1 MALGDIAQ
9 CHRLRAGA
17 SAAPS
22 VRGPANAGGFH
33 RLAMIATAPAPRTTN
48 ILGRRLLATFVTV
61 LLLTL
66 AGSAIG
72 VWSLRSVDA
81 ATRQAIEN
89 NVATE
94 RLVADA
100 YRLQA
105 INTERYKAMALS
117 SEPEVGEILSA
128 DIERTQ
134 TQYSGLMDQ
143 LATRLQT
150 PAEQA
155 LLTGTHD
162 KAQDFQAAVKE
173 LVAARDFGLTE
184 RIRKVFTERF
194 EPSAA
199 ALLGSLQQL
208 AQSQRDA
215 IDAAGAQIAQSS
227 QRAQVALTLFCAT
240 ALLLGS
246 VLTWWLVRSISRPI
260 GTANA
265 TAQRVSSLDLRENIE
280 GHNRDEAGQLLLS
293 LNTMQEALRTLVM
306 QVRQS
311 AQSVRLAAHEIAQG
325 NADLSERTEGTA
337 SSLQQTAAALE
348 QVTQRLHQSTE
359 TAARAEH
366 MASQASAVATEGGNA
381 MAQVVRTMQNIQQSS
396 RKVEE
401 VTGVI
406 DSIAFQTNILA
417 LNAAVEAA
425 RAGEQGRG
433 FAVVAGEVRALAQR
447 SADAAKEIKGLI
459 DGSVAKV
466 EQGARLVGDA
476 GATMTDIVEQAQRVA
491 GLIAEISTATAEQT
505 DGIAQVGEAVAH
517 LDRSTQQN
525 AALVEQSAAA
535 AQALK
540 QQAAQL
546 AQAVSVFRL
555 GFDAAAS
562 SSAHSSPRRS
572 HALPDRAASAAPRL
586 PGV

>member
-1 MALGDIAQ
+1 
-9 CHRLRAGA
+9 
-17 SAAPS
+17 
-22 VRGPANAGGFH
+22 
-33 RLAMIATAPAPRTTN
+33 MIATAPAPRTTN

-134 TQYSGLMDQ
+134 THYRELMDQ

-173 LVAARDFGLTE
+173 LVTARDFGLTE

-194 EPSAA
+194 EPGAA

-293 LNTMQEALRTLVM
+293 LNTMQQALRTLVM

-381 MAQVVRTMQNIQQSS
+381 MAQVVHTMQNIQQSS

-433 FAVVAGEVRALAQR
+433 FAVVAAEVRQLAMR
-447 SADAAKEIKGLI
+447 AGEAAREIKGLI
-459 DGSVAKV
+459 ATSAQNVETGTALVNGAGHTMDLIVESIRNVASMISDISTTTLSQTRDINDINTAV
-466 EQGARLVGDA
+466 ARLDQ
-476 GATMTDIVEQAQRVA
+476 M
-491 GLIAEISTATAEQT
+491 
-505 DGIAQVGEAVAH
+505 
-517 LDRSTQQN
+517 TQQN
-525 AALVEQSAAA
+525 SALVEESAAA
-535 AQALK
+535 SEGLRHQANELTHLIS
-540 QQAAQL
+540 QFVLPPQ
-546 AQAVSVFRL
+546 
-555 GFDAAAS
+555 
-562 SSAHSSPRRS
+562 HE
-572 HALPDRAASAAPRL
+572 ALPVPGPVRMPALPSA
-586 PGV
+586 

>member
-1 MALGDIAQ
+1 
-9 CHRLRAGA
+9 
-17 SAAPS
+17 
-22 VRGPANAGGFH
+22 
-33 RLAMIATAPAPRTTN
+33 MIATAPAPRTTN

-105 INTERYKAMALS
+105 INAERYKAMALS

-134 TQYSGLMDQ
+134 THYRELMDQ

-173 LVAARDFGLTE
+173 LVTARDFGLTE

-260 GTANA
+260 GAANA

-366 MASQASAVATEGGNA
+366 MANHASAVATEGGNA
-381 MAQVVRTMQNIQQSS
+381 MAQVVHTMQNIQQSS

-433 FAVVAGEVRALAQR
+433 FAVVAAEVRQLAMR
-447 SADAAKEIKGLI
+447 AGEAAREIKGLI
-459 DGSVAKV
+459 ATSAQNVETGTALVNGAGHTMGQIVESIRNVASMISDISTTTLSQTRDINDINTAV
-466 EQGARLVGDA
+466 ARLDQ
-476 GATMTDIVEQAQRVA
+476 M
-491 GLIAEISTATAEQT
+491 
-505 DGIAQVGEAVAH
+505 
-517 LDRSTQQN
+517 TQQN
-525 AALVEQSAAA
+525 SALVEESAAA
-535 AQALK
+535 SEGLRHQANELTHLIS
-540 QQAAQL
+540 QFVLPPQ
-546 AQAVSVFRL
+546 
-555 GFDAAAS
+555 
-562 SSAHSSPRRS
+562 HE
-572 HALPDRAASAAPRL
+572 ALPVPGPVRMPALPSA
-586 PGV
+586 

>member
-1 MALGDIAQ
+1 
-9 CHRLRAGA
+9 
-17 SAAPS
+17 
-22 VRGPANAGGFH
+22 
-33 RLAMIATAPAPRTTN
+33 MIATAPAPRATN

-134 TQYSGLMDQ
+134 TQYRELMDQ

-260 GTANA
+260 GAANA
-265 TAQRVSSLDLRENIE
+265 TAQRVSSLDLRESIE

-381 MAQVVRTMQNIQQSS
+381 MAQVVHTMQNIQQSS

-433 FAVVAGEVRALAQR
+433 FAVVAAEVRQLAMR
-447 SADAAKEIKGLI
+447 AGEAAREIKGLI
-459 DGSVAKV
+459 ATSAQNVETGTALVNGAGHTMGQIVESIRNVASMISDISTTTLSQTRDINDINTAV
-466 EQGARLVGDA
+466 ARLDQ
-476 GATMTDIVEQAQRVA
+476 M
-491 GLIAEISTATAEQT
+491 
-505 DGIAQVGEAVAH
+505 
-517 LDRSTQQN
+517 TQQN
-525 AALVEQSAAA
+525 SALVEESAAA
-535 AQALK
+535 SEGLRHQANELTHLIS
-540 QQAAQL
+540 QFVLPPQ
-546 AQAVSVFRL
+546 
-555 GFDAAAS
+555 
-562 SSAHSSPRRS
+562 HE
-572 HALPDRAASAAPRL
+572 ALPVPGPVRMPAL
-586 PGV
+586 PSS

>member
-1 MALGDIAQ
+1 
-9 CHRLRAGA
+9 
-17 SAAPS
+17 
-22 VRGPANAGGFH
+22 
-33 RLAMIATAPAPRTTN
+33 MIATAPAPRATN

-105 INTERYKAMALS
+105 INAERYKAMALS

-134 TQYSGLMDQ
+134 THYRELMDQ

-173 LVAARDFGLTE
+173 LVTARDFGLTE

-260 GTANA
+260 GAANA

-293 LNTMQEALRTLVM
+293 LNTMQQALRTLVM

-433 FAVVAGEVRALAQR
+433 FAVVAAEVRQLAMR
-447 SADAAKEIKGLI
+447 AGEAAREIKGLI
-459 DGSVAKV
+459 ATSAQNVETGTALVNGAGHTMGQIVESIRNVASMISDISTTTLSQTRDINDINTAV
-466 EQGARLVGDA
+466 ARLDQ
-476 GATMTDIVEQAQRVA
+476 M
-491 GLIAEISTATAEQT
+491 
-505 DGIAQVGEAVAH
+505 
-517 LDRSTQQN
+517 TQQN
-525 AALVEQSAAA
+525 SALVEESAAA
-535 AQALK
+535 SEGLRHQANDLTHLIS
-540 QQAAQL
+540 QFVLPPQ
-546 AQAVSVFRL
+546 
-555 GFDAAAS
+555 
-562 SSAHSSPRRS
+562 HE
-572 HALPDRAASAAPRL
+572 ALPVPGPVRMPALPSA
-586 PGV
+586 

>member
-1 MALGDIAQ
+1 
-9 CHRLRAGA
+9 
-17 SAAPS
+17 
-22 VRGPANAGGFH
+22 
-33 RLAMIATAPAPRTTN
+33 MIATAPAPRTTN

-105 INTERYKAMALS
+105 INAERYKAMALS

-134 TQYSGLMDQ
+134 THYRELMDQ

-173 LVAARDFGLTE
+173 LVTARDFGLTE

-260 GTANA
+260 GAANA

-433 FAVVAGEVRALAQR
+433 FAVVAAEVRQLAMR
-447 SADAAKEIKGLI
+447 AGEAAREIKGLI
-459 DGSVAKV
+459 ATSAQNVETGTALVNGAGHTMGQIVDSIRNVAGMISDISTTTLSQTRDINDINTAV
-466 EQGARLVGDA
+466 ARLDQ
-476 GATMTDIVEQAQRVA
+476 M
-491 GLIAEISTATAEQT
+491 
-505 DGIAQVGEAVAH
+505 
-517 LDRSTQQN
+517 TQQN
-525 AALVEQSAAA
+525 SALVEESAAA
-535 AQALK
+535 SEGLRHQANELTHLIS
-540 QQAAQL
+540 QFVLPPQ
-546 AQAVSVFRL
+546 
-555 GFDAAAS
+555 
-562 SSAHSSPRRS
+562 HE
-572 HALPDRAASAAPRL
+572 ALPVPGPVRMPALPSA
-586 PGV
+586 

>member
-1 MALGDIAQ
+1 
-9 CHRLRAGA
+9 
-17 SAAPS
+17 
-22 VRGPANAGGFH
+22 
-33 RLAMIATAPAPRTTN
+33 MIATAPAPRATN

-105 INTERYKAMALS
+105 INAERYKAMALS

-134 TQYSGLMDQ
+134 THYRELMDQ

-184 RIRKVFTERF
+184 RIRKVFAERF

-433 FAVVAGEVRALAQR
+433 FAVVAAEVRQLAMR
-447 SADAAKEIKGLI
+447 AGEAAREIKGLI
-459 DGSVAKV
+459 ATSAQNVETGTALVNGAGHTMDQIVESIRNVASMISDISTTTLSQTRDINDINTAV
-466 EQGARLVGDA
+466 ARLDQ
-476 GATMTDIVEQAQRVA
+476 M
-491 GLIAEISTATAEQT
+491 
-505 DGIAQVGEAVAH
+505 
-517 LDRSTQQN
+517 TQQN
-525 AALVEQSAAA
+525 SALVEESAAA
-535 AQALK
+535 SEGLRHQANELTHLIS
-540 QQAAQL
+540 QFVLPPQ
-546 AQAVSVFRL
+546 
-555 GFDAAAS
+555 
-562 SSAHSSPRRS
+562 HE
-572 HALPDRAASAAPRL
+572 ALPVPGPVRMPALPSA
-586 PGV
+586 

>member
-1 MALGDIAQ
+1 
-9 CHRLRAGA
+9 
-17 SAAPS
+17 
-22 VRGPANAGGFH
+22 
-33 RLAMIATAPAPRTTN
+33 MIATAPAPRATN

-105 INTERYKAMALS
+105 INAERYKAMALS

-134 TQYSGLMDQ
+134 THYRELMDQ

-184 RIRKVFTERF
+184 RIRKVFAERF

-433 FAVVAGEVRALAQR
+433 FAVVAAEVRQLAMR
-447 SADAAKEIKGLI
+447 AGEAAREIKGLI
-459 DGSVAKV
+459 ATSTQNVETGTALVNGAGHTMGQIVESIRNVASMISDISTTTLSQTRDINDINTAV
-466 EQGARLVGDA
+466 ARLDQ
-476 GATMTDIVEQAQRVA
+476 M
-491 GLIAEISTATAEQT
+491 
-505 DGIAQVGEAVAH
+505 
-517 LDRSTQQN
+517 TQQN
-525 AALVEQSAAA
+525 SALVEESAAA
-535 AQALK
+535 SEGLRHQANELTHLIS
-540 QQAAQL
+540 QFVLPPQ
-546 AQAVSVFRL
+546 
-555 GFDAAAS
+555 
-562 SSAHSSPRRS
+562 HE
-572 HALPDRAASAAPRL
+572 ALPVPGPVRMPALPSA
-586 PGV
+586 

>member
-1 MALGDIAQ
+1 
-9 CHRLRAGA
+9 
-17 SAAPS
+17 
-22 VRGPANAGGFH
+22 
-33 RLAMIATAPAPRTTN
+33 MIATAPAPRTTN

-105 INTERYKAMALS
+105 INAERYKAMALS

-134 TQYSGLMDQ
+134 THYRELMEQ

-173 LVAARDFGLTE
+173 LVTARDFGLTE

-260 GTANA
+260 GAANA

-433 FAVVAGEVRALAQR
+433 FAVVAAEVRQLAMR
-447 SADAAKEIKGLI
+447 AGEAAREIKGLI
-459 DGSVAKV
+459 ATSAQNVETGTALVNGAGHTMGQIVDSIRNVASMISDISTTTLSQTRDINDINTAV
-466 EQGARLVGDA
+466 ARLDQ
-476 GATMTDIVEQAQRVA
+476 M
-491 GLIAEISTATAEQT
+491 
-505 DGIAQVGEAVAH
+505 
-517 LDRSTQQN
+517 TQQN
-525 AALVEQSAAA
+525 SALVEESAAA
-535 AQALK
+535 SEGLRHQANELTHLIS
-540 QQAAQL
+540 QFVLPPQ
-546 AQAVSVFRL
+546 
-555 GFDAAAS
+555 
-562 SSAHSSPRRS
+562 HE
-572 HALPDRAASAAPRL
+572 ALPVPGPVRMPALPSA
-586 PGV
+586 

>member
-1 MALGDIAQ
+1 
-9 CHRLRAGA
+9 
-17 SAAPS
+17 
-22 VRGPANAGGFH
+22 
-33 RLAMIATAPAPRTTN
+33 MIATAPAPRTTN

-105 INTERYKAMALS
+105 INAERYKAMALS

-134 TQYSGLMDQ
+134 THYRELMDQ

-280 GHNRDEAGQLLLS
+280 GHNRDEADQLLLS
-293 LNTMQEALRTLVM
+293 LNTMQQALRTLVM

-311 AQSVRLAAHEIAQG
+311 AQRARLAAHEIAQG

-433 FAVVAGEVRALAQR
+433 FAVVASEVRGLAGR
-447 SADAAKEIKGLI
+447 AANAAREIKALI
-459 DGSVAKV
+459 NDSTQQV
-466 EQGARLVGDA
+466 QA
-476 GATMTDIVEQAQRVA
+476 GATLVNHAGDCIAQLVQSVRQVSS
-491 GLIAEISTATAEQT
+491 IMAEITAATQEQSQRIT
-505 DGIAQVGEAVAH
+505 EVSHSVGSLEEM
-517 LDRSTQQN
+517 TQQN
-525 AALVEQSAAA
+525 AALVEEGAAA
-535 AQALK
+535 AESLKDQAGRLT
-540 QQAAQL
+540 QMVHTFRL
-546 AQAVSVFRL
+546 TREHAQARAWEAPTP
-555 GFDAAAS
+555 AALAGQTP
-562 SSAHSSPRRS
+562 ANQRIALHRS
-572 HALPDRAASAAPRL
+572 
-586 PGV
+586 

>member
-1 MALGDIAQ
+1 
-9 CHRLRAGA
+9 
-17 SAAPS
+17 
-22 VRGPANAGGFH
+22 
-33 RLAMIATAPAPRTTN
+33 MIATAPAPRTTN

-105 INTERYKAMALS
+105 INAERYKAMALS

-134 TQYSGLMDQ
+134 THYRELMDQ

-173 LVAARDFGLTE
+173 LVTARDFGLTE

-260 GTANA
+260 GAANA

-433 FAVVAGEVRALAQR
+433 FAVVAAEVRQLAMR
-447 SADAAKEIKGLI
+447 AGEAAREIKGLI
-459 DGSVAKV
+459 ATSAQNVETGTALVNGAGHTMGQIVDSIRNVASMISDISTTTLSQTRDINDINTAV
-466 EQGARLVGDA
+466 ARLDQ
-476 GATMTDIVEQAQRVA
+476 M
-491 GLIAEISTATAEQT
+491 
-505 DGIAQVGEAVAH
+505 
-517 LDRSTQQN
+517 TQQN
-525 AALVEQSAAA
+525 SALVEESAAA
-535 AQALK
+535 SEGLRHQANELTHLIS
-540 QQAAQL
+540 QFVLPPQ
-546 AQAVSVFRL
+546 
-555 GFDAAAS
+555 
-562 SSAHSSPRRS
+562 HE
-572 HALPDRAASAAPRL
+572 ALPVPGPVRMPALPSA
-586 PGV
+586 

>member
-1 MALGDIAQ
+1 
-9 CHRLRAGA
+9 
-17 SAAPS
+17 
-22 VRGPANAGGFH
+22 
-33 RLAMIATAPAPRTTN
+33 MIATAPAPRTTN

-105 INTERYKAMALS
+105 INAERYKAMALS

-134 TQYSGLMDQ
+134 THYRELMDQ

-173 LVAARDFGLTE
+173 LVTARDFGLTE

-260 GTANA
+260 GAANA

-293 LNTMQEALRTLVM
+293 LNTMQEALRTLVR

-381 MAQVVRTMQNIQQSS
+381 MAQVVHTMQNIQQSS

-433 FAVVAGEVRALAQR
+433 FAVVAAEVRQLAMR
-447 SADAAKEIKGLI
+447 AGEAAREIKGLI
-459 DGSVAKV
+459 ATSAQNVETGTALVNGAGHTMGQIVESIRNVASMISDISTTTLSQTRDINDINTAV
-466 EQGARLVGDA
+466 ARLDQ
-476 GATMTDIVEQAQRVA
+476 M
-491 GLIAEISTATAEQT
+491 
-505 DGIAQVGEAVAH
+505 
-517 LDRSTQQN
+517 TQQN
-525 AALVEQSAAA
+525 SALVEESAAA
-535 AQALK
+535 SEGLRHQANELTHLIS
-540 QQAAQL
+540 QFVLPPQ
-546 AQAVSVFRL
+546 
-555 GFDAAAS
+555 
-562 SSAHSSPRRS
+562 HE
-572 HALPDRAASAAPRL
+572 ALPVPGPVRMPALPSA
-586 PGV
+586 

>member
-1 MALGDIAQ
+1 
-9 CHRLRAGA
+9 
-17 SAAPS
+17 
-22 VRGPANAGGFH
+22 
-33 RLAMIATAPAPRTTN
+33 MIATAPAPRATN

-105 INTERYKAMALS
+105 INAERYKAMALS

-134 TQYSGLMDQ
+134 THYRELMDQ

-173 LVAARDFGLTE
+173 LVTARDFGLTE
-184 RIRKVFTERF
+184 RIRKVFAERF

-293 LNTMQEALRTLVM
+293 LNTMQQALRTLVM

-433 FAVVAGEVRALAQR
+433 FAVVAAEVRQLAMR
-447 SADAAKEIKGLI
+447 AGEAAREIKGLI
-459 DGSVAKV
+459 ATSAQNVETGTALVNGAGHTMGQIVDSIRNVASMISDISTTTLSQTRDINDINTAV
-466 EQGARLVGDA
+466 ARLDQ
-476 GATMTDIVEQAQRVA
+476 M
-491 GLIAEISTATAEQT
+491 
-505 DGIAQVGEAVAH
+505 
-517 LDRSTQQN
+517 TQQN
-525 AALVEQSAAA
+525 SALVEESAAA
-535 AQALK
+535 SEGLRHQANELTHLIS
-540 QQAAQL
+540 QFVLPPQ
-546 AQAVSVFRL
+546 
-555 GFDAAAS
+555 
-562 SSAHSSPRRS
+562 HE
-572 HALPDRAASAAPRL
+572 ALPVPGPVRMPALPSA
-586 PGV
+586 

>member
-1 MALGDIAQ
+1 
-9 CHRLRAGA
+9 
-17 SAAPS
+17 
-22 VRGPANAGGFH
+22 
-33 RLAMIATAPAPRTTN
+33 MIATAPAPRTTN

-105 INTERYKAMALS
+105 INAERYKAMALS

-128 DIERTQ
+128 DMERTQ
-134 TQYSGLMDQ
+134 THYRELMDQ

-173 LVAARDFGLTE
+173 LVTARDFGLTE

-260 GTANA
+260 GAANA

-381 MAQVVRTMQNIQQSS
+381 MAQVVHTMQNIQQSS

-433 FAVVAGEVRALAQR
+433 FAVVAAEVRQLAMR
-447 SADAAKEIKGLI
+447 AGEAAREIKGLI
-459 DGSVAKV
+459 ATSAQNVETGTALVNGAGHTMGQIVESIRNVASMISDISTTTLSQTRDINDINTAV
-466 EQGARLVGDA
+466 ARLDQ
-476 GATMTDIVEQAQRVA
+476 M
-491 GLIAEISTATAEQT
+491 
-505 DGIAQVGEAVAH
+505 
-517 LDRSTQQN
+517 TQQN
-525 AALVEQSAAA
+525 SALVEESAAA
-535 AQALK
+535 SEGLRHQANELTHLIS
-540 QQAAQL
+540 QFVLPPQ
-546 AQAVSVFRL
+546 
-555 GFDAAAS
+555 
-562 SSAHSSPRRS
+562 HE
-572 HALPDRAASAAPRL
+572 ALPVPGPVRMPALPSA
-586 PGV
+586 

>member
-1 MALGDIAQ
+1 
-9 CHRLRAGA
+9 
-17 SAAPS
+17 
-22 VRGPANAGGFH
+22 
-33 RLAMIATAPAPRTTN
+33 MIATAPAPRATN

-134 TQYSGLMDQ
+134 THYRELMDQ

-173 LVAARDFGLTE
+173 LVTARDFGLTE

-260 GTANA
+260 GAANA

-433 FAVVAGEVRALAQR
+433 FAVVAAEVRQLAMR
-447 SADAAKEIKGLI
+447 AGEAAREIKGLI
-459 DGSVAKV
+459 ATSAQNVETGTALVNGAGHTMGQIVESIRNVASMISDISTTTLSQTRDINDINTAV
-466 EQGARLVGDA
+466 ARLDQ
-476 GATMTDIVEQAQRVA
+476 M
-491 GLIAEISTATAEQT
+491 
-505 DGIAQVGEAVAH
+505 
-517 LDRSTQQN
+517 TQQN
-525 AALVEQSAAA
+525 SALVEESAAA
-535 AQALK
+535 SEGLRHQANELTHLIS
-540 QQAAQL
+540 QFVLPPQ
-546 AQAVSVFRL
+546 
-555 GFDAAAS
+555 
-562 SSAHSSPRRS
+562 HE
-572 HALPDRAASAAPRL
+572 ALPVPGPVRMPALPSA
-586 PGV
+586 

>member
-1 MALGDIAQ
+1 
-9 CHRLRAGA
+9 
-17 SAAPS
+17 
-22 VRGPANAGGFH
+22 
-33 RLAMIATAPAPRTTN
+33 MIATAPAPRTTN

-105 INTERYKAMALS
+105 INAERYKAMALS

-134 TQYSGLMDQ
+134 TQYRELMDQ

-184 RIRKVFTERF
+184 RIRKVFAERF

-260 GTANA
+260 GAANA

-381 MAQVVRTMQNIQQSS
+381 MAQVVHTMQNIQQSS

-433 FAVVAGEVRALAQR
+433 FAVVAAEVRQLAMR
-447 SADAAKEIKGLI
+447 AGEAAREIKGLI
-459 DGSVAKV
+459 ATSAQNVETGTALVNGAGHTMGQIVESIRNVASMISDISTTTLSQTRDINDINTAV
-466 EQGARLVGDA
+466 ARLDQ
-476 GATMTDIVEQAQRVA
+476 M
-491 GLIAEISTATAEQT
+491 
-505 DGIAQVGEAVAH
+505 
-517 LDRSTQQN
+517 TQQN
-525 AALVEQSAAA
+525 SALVEESAAA
-535 AQALK
+535 SEGLRHQANELTHLIS
-540 QQAAQL
+540 QFVLPPQ
-546 AQAVSVFRL
+546 
-555 GFDAAAS
+555 
-562 SSAHSSPRRS
+562 HE
-572 HALPDRAASAAPRL
+572 ALPVPGPVRMPALPSA
-586 PGV
+586 

>member
-1 MALGDIAQ
+1 
-9 CHRLRAGA
+9 
-17 SAAPS
+17 
-22 VRGPANAGGFH
+22 
-33 RLAMIATAPAPRTTN
+33 MIATAPAPRTTN

-134 TQYSGLMDQ
+134 THYRELMDQ

-173 LVAARDFGLTE
+173 LVTARDFGLTE
-184 RIRKVFTERF
+184 RIRKVFAEHF

-433 FAVVAGEVRALAQR
+433 FAVVAAEVRQLAMR
-447 SADAAKEIKGLI
+447 AGEAAREIKGLI
-459 DGSVAKV
+459 ATSAQNVETGTALVNGAGHTMGQIVDSIRNVASMISDISTTTLSQTRDINDINTAV
-466 EQGARLVGDA
+466 ARLDQ
-476 GATMTDIVEQAQRVA
+476 M
-491 GLIAEISTATAEQT
+491 
-505 DGIAQVGEAVAH
+505 
-517 LDRSTQQN
+517 TQQN
-525 AALVEQSAAA
+525 SALVEESAAA
-535 AQALK
+535 SEGLRHQANELTHLIS
-540 QQAAQL
+540 QFVLPPQ
-546 AQAVSVFRL
+546 
-555 GFDAAAS
+555 
-562 SSAHSSPRRS
+562 HE
-572 HALPDRAASAAPRL
+572 ALPVPGPVRMPALPSA
-586 PGV
+586 

>member
-1 MALGDIAQ
+1 
-9 CHRLRAGA
+9 
-17 SAAPS
+17 
-22 VRGPANAGGFH
+22 
-33 RLAMIATAPAPRTTN
+33 MIATAPAPRATN

-134 TQYSGLMDQ
+134 THYRELMDQ

-173 LVAARDFGLTE
+173 LVTARDFGLTE

-260 GTANA
+260 GAANA

-293 LNTMQEALRTLVM
+293 LNTMQQALRTLVM

-381 MAQVVRTMQNIQQSS
+381 MAQVVHTMQNIQQSS

-433 FAVVAGEVRALAQR
+433 FAVVAAEVRQLAMR
-447 SADAAKEIKGLI
+447 AGEAAREIKGLI
-459 DGSVAKV
+459 ATSAQNVETGTALVNGAGHTMGQIVESIRNVASMISDISTTTLSQTRDINDINTAV
-466 EQGARLVGDA
+466 ARLDQ
-476 GATMTDIVEQAQRVA
+476 M
-491 GLIAEISTATAEQT
+491 
-505 DGIAQVGEAVAH
+505 
-517 LDRSTQQN
+517 TQQN
-525 AALVEQSAAA
+525 SALVEESAAA
-535 AQALK
+535 SEGLRHQANELTHLIS
-540 QQAAQL
+540 QFVLPPQ
-546 AQAVSVFRL
+546 
-555 GFDAAAS
+555 
-562 SSAHSSPRRS
+562 HE
-572 HALPDRAASAAPRL
+572 ALPMQGPSRMAALPR
-586 PGV
+586 P

>member
-1 MALGDIAQ
+1 
-9 CHRLRAGA
+9 
-17 SAAPS
+17 
-22 VRGPANAGGFH
+22 
-33 RLAMIATAPAPRTTN
+33 MIATAPAPRTTN

-105 INTERYKAMALS
+105 INAERYKAMALS

-134 TQYSGLMDQ
+134 THYRELMDQ

-293 LNTMQEALRTLVM
+293 LNTMQQALRTLVM

-433 FAVVAGEVRALAQR
+433 FAVVAAEVRQLAMR
-447 SADAAKEIKGLI
+447 AGEAAREIKGLI
-459 DGSVAKV
+459 ATSAQNVETGTALVNSAGHTMGQIVDSIRNVASMISDISTTTLSQTRDINDINTAV
-466 EQGARLVGDA
+466 ARLDQ
-476 GATMTDIVEQAQRVA
+476 M
-491 GLIAEISTATAEQT
+491 
-505 DGIAQVGEAVAH
+505 
-517 LDRSTQQN
+517 TQQN
-525 AALVEQSAAA
+525 SALVEESAAA
-535 AQALK
+535 SEGLRHQANELTHLIS
-540 QQAAQL
+540 QFVLPPQ
-546 AQAVSVFRL
+546 
-555 GFDAAAS
+555 
-562 SSAHSSPRRS
+562 HE
-572 HALPDRAASAAPRL
+572 ALPVPGPVRMPALPSA
-586 PGV
+586 

>member
-1 MALGDIAQ
+1 
-9 CHRLRAGA
+9 
-17 SAAPS
+17 
-22 VRGPANAGGFH
+22 
-33 RLAMIATAPAPRTTN
+33 MIATAPAPRTTN

-134 TQYSGLMDQ
+134 THYRELMDQ

-381 MAQVVRTMQNIQQSS
+381 MAQVVHTMQNIQQSS

-433 FAVVAGEVRALAQR
+433 FAVVAAEVRQLAMR
-447 SADAAKEIKGLI
+447 AGEAAREIKGLI
-459 DGSVAKV
+459 ATSAQNVETGTALVNGAGHTMGQIVESIRNVASMISDISTTTLSQTRDINDINTAV
-466 EQGARLVGDA
+466 ARLDQ
-476 GATMTDIVEQAQRVA
+476 M
-491 GLIAEISTATAEQT
+491 
-505 DGIAQVGEAVAH
+505 
-517 LDRSTQQN
+517 TQQN
-525 AALVEQSAAA
+525 SALVEESAAA
-535 AQALK
+535 SEGLRHQANELTHLIS
-540 QQAAQL
+540 QFVLPEQ
-546 AQAVSVFRL
+546 
-555 GFDAAAS
+555 
-562 SSAHSSPRRS
+562 HE
-572 HALPDRAASAAPRL
+572 ALPVPGPVRMPALPSA
-586 PGV
+586 

>member
-1 MALGDIAQ
+1 
-9 CHRLRAGA
+9 
-17 SAAPS
+17 
-22 VRGPANAGGFH
+22 
-33 RLAMIATAPAPRTTN
+33 MIATAPAPRATN

-134 TQYSGLMDQ
+134 THYRELMER

-173 LVAARDFGLTE
+173 LVTARDFGLTE

-381 MAQVVRTMQNIQQSS
+381 MAQVVHTMQNIQQSS

-433 FAVVAGEVRALAQR
+433 FAVVAAEVRQLAMR
-447 SADAAKEIKGLI
+447 AGEAAREIKGLI
-459 DGSVAKV
+459 ATSAQNVETGTALVNGAGHTMGQIVESIRNVASMISDISTTTLSQTRDINDINTAV
-466 EQGARLVGDA
+466 ARLDQ
-476 GATMTDIVEQAQRVA
+476 M
-491 GLIAEISTATAEQT
+491 
-505 DGIAQVGEAVAH
+505 
-517 LDRSTQQN
+517 TQQN
-525 AALVEQSAAA
+525 SALVEESAAA
-535 AQALK
+535 SEGLRHQANELTHLIS
-540 QQAAQL
+540 QFVLPPQ
-546 AQAVSVFRL
+546 
-555 GFDAAAS
+555 
-562 SSAHSSPRRS
+562 HE
-572 HALPDRAASAAPRL
+572 ALPVPGPVRMPALPSA
-586 PGV
+586 

>member
-1 MALGDIAQ
+1 
-9 CHRLRAGA
+9 
-17 SAAPS
+17 
-22 VRGPANAGGFH
+22 
-33 RLAMIATAPAPRTTN
+33 MIATAPAPRTTN

-134 TQYSGLMDQ
+134 THYRELMDQ

-173 LVAARDFGLTE
+173 LVTARDFGLTE
-184 RIRKVFTERF
+184 RIRKVFAERF

-433 FAVVAGEVRALAQR
+433 FAVVAAEVRQLAMR
-447 SADAAKEIKGLI
+447 AGEAAREIKGLI
-459 DGSVAKV
+459 ATSAQNVETGTALVNGAGHTMGQIVDSIRNVASMISDISTTTLSQTRDINDINTAV
-466 EQGARLVGDA
+466 ARLDQ
-476 GATMTDIVEQAQRVA
+476 M
-491 GLIAEISTATAEQT
+491 
-505 DGIAQVGEAVAH
+505 
-517 LDRSTQQN
+517 TQQN
-525 AALVEQSAAA
+525 SALVEESAAA
-535 AQALK
+535 SEGLRHQANELTHLIS
-540 QQAAQL
+540 QFVLPPQ
-546 AQAVSVFRL
+546 
-555 GFDAAAS
+555 
-562 SSAHSSPRRS
+562 HE
-572 HALPDRAASAAPRL
+572 ALPVPGPVRMPALPSA
-586 PGV
+586 

>member
-1 MALGDIAQ
+1 
-9 CHRLRAGA
+9 
-17 SAAPS
+17 
-22 VRGPANAGGFH
+22 
-33 RLAMIATAPAPRTTN
+33 MIATAPAPRTTN

-105 INTERYKAMALS
+105 INAERYKAMALS

-134 TQYSGLMDQ
+134 THYRELMDQ

-184 RIRKVFTERF
+184 RIRKVFAERF

-381 MAQVVRTMQNIQQSS
+381 MAQVVHTMQNIQQSS

-433 FAVVAGEVRALAQR
+433 FAVVAAEVRQLAMR
-447 SADAAKEIKGLI
+447 AGEAAREIKWLI
-459 DGSVAKV
+459 ATSAQNVETGTALVNGAGHTMGQIVESIRNVASMISDISTTTLSQTRDINDINTAV
-466 EQGARLVGDA
+466 ARLDQ
-476 GATMTDIVEQAQRVA
+476 M
-491 GLIAEISTATAEQT
+491 
-505 DGIAQVGEAVAH
+505 
-517 LDRSTQQN
+517 TQQN
-525 AALVEQSAAA
+525 SALVEESAAA
-535 AQALK
+535 SEGLRHQANDLTHLIS
-540 QQAAQL
+540 QFVLPEQ
-546 AQAVSVFRL
+546 
-555 GFDAAAS
+555 
-562 SSAHSSPRRS
+562 HE
-572 HALPDRAASAAPRL
+572 ALPVPGPVRMPALPSA
-586 PGV
+586 

>member
-1 MALGDIAQ
+1 
-9 CHRLRAGA
+9 
-17 SAAPS
+17 
-22 VRGPANAGGFH
+22 
-33 RLAMIATAPAPRTTN
+33 MIATAPAPRTTN

-128 DIERTQ
+128 DRERTE
-134 TQYSGLMDQ
+134 THYRERMDQ

-260 GTANA
+260 GAANA

-433 FAVVAGEVRALAQR
+433 FAVVAAEVRQLAMR
-447 SADAAKEIKGLI
+447 AGEAAREIKGLI
-459 DGSVAKV
+459 ATSAQNVETGTALVNGAGHTMGQIVESIRNVASMISDISTTTLSQTRDINDINTAV
-466 EQGARLVGDA
+466 ARLDQ
-476 GATMTDIVEQAQRVA
+476 M
-491 GLIAEISTATAEQT
+491 
-505 DGIAQVGEAVAH
+505 
-517 LDRSTQQN
+517 TQQN
-525 AALVEQSAAA
+525 SALVEESAAA
-535 AQALK
+535 SEGLRHQANELTHLIS
-540 QQAAQL
+540 QFVLPPQ
-546 AQAVSVFRL
+546 
-555 GFDAAAS
+555 
-562 SSAHSSPRRS
+562 HE
-572 HALPDRAASAAPRL
+572 ALPVPGPVRMPALPSA
-586 PGV
+586 

>member
-1 MALGDIAQ
+1 
-9 CHRLRAGA
+9 
-17 SAAPS
+17 
-22 VRGPANAGGFH
+22 
-33 RLAMIATAPAPRTTN
+33 MIATAPAPRATN

-105 INTERYKAMALS
+105 INAERYKAMALS

-134 TQYSGLMDQ
+134 THYRELMEQ

-215 IDAAGAQIAQSS
+215 IDAAGAQIARSS

-260 GTANA
+260 GAANA

-381 MAQVVRTMQNIQQSS
+381 MAQVVHTMQNIQQSS

-433 FAVVAGEVRALAQR
+433 FAVVAAEVRQLAMR
-447 SADAAKEIKGLI
+447 AGEAAREIKGLI
-459 DGSVAKV
+459 ATSAQNVETGTALVNGAGHTMGQIVDSIRNVASMISDISTTTLSQTRDINDINTAV
-466 EQGARLVGDA
+466 ARLDQ
-476 GATMTDIVEQAQRVA
+476 M
-491 GLIAEISTATAEQT
+491 
-505 DGIAQVGEAVAH
+505 
-517 LDRSTQQN
+517 TQQN
-525 AALVEQSAAA
+525 SALVEESAAA
-535 AQALK
+535 SEGLRHQANELTHLIS
-540 QQAAQL
+540 QFVLPEQ
-546 AQAVSVFRL
+546 
-555 GFDAAAS
+555 
-562 SSAHSSPRRS
+562 HE
-572 HALPDRAASAAPRL
+572 ALPVPGPVRMPALPSA
-586 PGV
+586 

>member
-1 MALGDIAQ
+1 
-9 CHRLRAGA
+9 
-17 SAAPS
+17 
-22 VRGPANAGGFH
+22 
-33 RLAMIATAPAPRTTN
+33 MIATAPAPRATN

-134 TQYSGLMDQ
+134 THYRELMDQ

-173 LVAARDFGLTE
+173 LVTARDFGLTE

-260 GTANA
+260 GAANA

-381 MAQVVRTMQNIQQSS
+381 MAQVVHTMQNIQQSS

-433 FAVVAGEVRALAQR
+433 FAVVAAEVRQLAMR
-447 SADAAKEIKGLI
+447 AGEAAREIKGLI
-459 DGSVAKV
+459 ATSAQNVETGTALVNGAGHTMGQIVESIRNVASMISDISTTTLSQTRDINDINTAV
-466 EQGARLVGDA
+466 ARLDQ
-476 GATMTDIVEQAQRVA
+476 M
-491 GLIAEISTATAEQT
+491 
-505 DGIAQVGEAVAH
+505 
-517 LDRSTQQN
+517 TQQN
-525 AALVEQSAAA
+525 SALVEESAAA
-535 AQALK
+535 SEGLRHQANELTHLIS
-540 QQAAQL
+540 QFVLPPQ
-546 AQAVSVFRL
+546 
-555 GFDAAAS
+555 
-562 SSAHSSPRRS
+562 HE
-572 HALPDRAASAAPRL
+572 ALPVPGPVRMPALPSA
-586 PGV
+586 

>member
-1 MALGDIAQ
+1 
-9 CHRLRAGA
+9 
-17 SAAPS
+17 
-22 VRGPANAGGFH
+22 
-33 RLAMIATAPAPRTTN
+33 MIATAPAPRATN

-105 INTERYKAMALS
+105 INAERYKAMALS

-134 TQYSGLMDQ
+134 THYRELMDQ

-184 RIRKVFTERF
+184 RIRKVFAERF

-366 MASQASAVATEGGNA
+366 MASQASTVATEGGNA

-433 FAVVAGEVRALAQR
+433 FAVVAAEVRQLAMR
-447 SADAAKEIKGLI
+447 AGEAAREIKGLI
-459 DGSVAKV
+459 ATSAQNVETGTALVNGAGHTMGQIVESIRNVASMISDISTTTLSQTRDINDINTAV
-466 EQGARLVGDA
+466 ARLDQ
-476 GATMTDIVEQAQRVA
+476 M
-491 GLIAEISTATAEQT
+491 
-505 DGIAQVGEAVAH
+505 
-517 LDRSTQQN
+517 TQQN
-525 AALVEQSAAA
+525 SALVEESAAA
-535 AQALK
+535 SEGLRHQANELTHLIS
-540 QQAAQL
+540 QFVLPPQ
-546 AQAVSVFRL
+546 
-555 GFDAAAS
+555 
-562 SSAHSSPRRS
+562 HE
-572 HALPDRAASAAPRL
+572 ALPVPGPVRMPALPSA
-586 PGV
+586 

>member
-1 MALGDIAQ
+1 
-9 CHRLRAGA
+9 
-17 SAAPS
+17 
-22 VRGPANAGGFH
+22 
-33 RLAMIATAPAPRTTN
+33 MIATAPAPRATN

-134 TQYSGLMDQ
+134 THYRELMDQ

-433 FAVVAGEVRALAQR
+433 FAVVAAEVRQLAMR
-447 SADAAKEIKGLI
+447 AGEAAREIKGLI
-459 DGSVAKV
+459 ATSAQNVETGTALVNGAGHTMDQIVESIRNVASMISDISTTTLSQTRDINDINTAV
-466 EQGARLVGDA
+466 ARLDH
-476 GATMTDIVEQAQRVA
+476 M
-491 GLIAEISTATAEQT
+491 
-505 DGIAQVGEAVAH
+505 
-517 LDRSTQQN
+517 TQQN
-525 AALVEQSAAA
+525 SALVEESAAA
-535 AQALK
+535 SEGLRHQANELTHLIS
-540 QQAAQL
+540 QFVLPPQ
-546 AQAVSVFRL
+546 
-555 GFDAAAS
+555 
-562 SSAHSSPRRS
+562 HE
-572 HALPDRAASAAPRL
+572 ALPVPGPVRMPALPSA
-586 PGV
+586 

>member
-1 MALGDIAQ
+1 
-9 CHRLRAGA
+9 
-17 SAAPS
+17 
-22 VRGPANAGGFH
+22 
-33 RLAMIATAPAPRTTN
+33 MIATAPAPRATN

-105 INTERYKAMALS
+105 INAERYKAMALS

-134 TQYSGLMDQ
+134 THYRELMDQ

-173 LVAARDFGLTE
+173 LVTARDFGLTE

-260 GTANA
+260 GAANA

-293 LNTMQEALRTLVM
+293 LNTMQQALRTLVM

-381 MAQVVRTMQNIQQSS
+381 MAQVVHTMQNIQQSS

-433 FAVVAGEVRALAQR
+433 FAVVAAEVRQLAMR
-447 SADAAKEIKGLI
+447 AGEAAREIKGLI
-459 DGSVAKV
+459 ATSAQNVETGTALVNGAGHTMGQIVESIRNVASMISDISTTTLSQTRDINDINTAV
-466 EQGARLVGDA
+466 ARLDQ
-476 GATMTDIVEQAQRVA
+476 M
-491 GLIAEISTATAEQT
+491 
-505 DGIAQVGEAVAH
+505 
-517 LDRSTQQN
+517 TQQN
-525 AALVEQSAAA
+525 SALVEESAAA
-535 AQALK
+535 SEGLRHQANELTHLIS
-540 QQAAQL
+540 QFVLPPQ
-546 AQAVSVFRL
+546 
-555 GFDAAAS
+555 
-562 SSAHSSPRRS
+562 HE
-572 HALPDRAASAAPRL
+572 ALPVPGPVRMPALPSA
-586 PGV
+586 

>member
-1 MALGDIAQ
+1 
-9 CHRLRAGA
+9 
-17 SAAPS
+17 
-22 VRGPANAGGFH
+22 
-33 RLAMIATAPAPRTTN
+33 MIATAPAPRTTN

-105 INTERYKAMALS
+105 INAERYKAMALS

-134 TQYSGLMDQ
+134 THYRELMDQ

-173 LVAARDFGLTE
+173 LVTARDFGLTE
-184 RIRKVFTERF
+184 RIRKVFAERF

-381 MAQVVRTMQNIQQSS
+381 MAQVVHTMQNIQQSS

-433 FAVVAGEVRALAQR
+433 FAVVAAEVRQLAMR
-447 SADAAKEIKGLI
+447 AGEAAREIKGLI
-459 DGSVAKV
+459 ATSAQNVETGTALVNGAGHTMGQIVESIRNVASMISDISTTTLSQTRDINDINTAV
-466 EQGARLVGDA
+466 ARLDQ
-476 GATMTDIVEQAQRVA
+476 M
-491 GLIAEISTATAEQT
+491 
-505 DGIAQVGEAVAH
+505 
-517 LDRSTQQN
+517 TQQN
-525 AALVEQSAAA
+525 SALVEESAAA
-535 AQALK
+535 SEGLRHQANELTHLIS
-540 QQAAQL
+540 QFVLPPQ
-546 AQAVSVFRL
+546 
-555 GFDAAAS
+555 
-562 SSAHSSPRRS
+562 HE
-572 HALPDRAASAAPRL
+572 ALPMQGPSRMAALPR
-586 PGV
+586 P

>member
-1 MALGDIAQ
+1 
-9 CHRLRAGA
+9 
-17 SAAPS
+17 
-22 VRGPANAGGFH
+22 
-33 RLAMIATAPAPRTTN
+33 MIATAPAPRATN

-105 INTERYKAMALS
+105 INAERYKAMALS

-134 TQYSGLMDQ
+134 THYRELMDQ

-173 LVAARDFGLTE
+173 LVTARDFDLTE

-260 GTANA
+260 GAANA

-293 LNTMQEALRTLVM
+293 LNTMQQALRTLVM

-366 MASQASAVATEGGNA
+366 MANHASAVATEGGNA
-381 MAQVVRTMQNIQQSS
+381 MAQVVHTMQNIQQSS

-433 FAVVAGEVRALAQR
+433 FAVVAAEVRQLAMR
-447 SADAAKEIKGLI
+447 AGEAAREIKGLI
-459 DGSVAKV
+459 ATSAQNVETGTALVNGAGHTMGQIVDSIRNVASMISDISTTTLSQTRDINDINTAV
-466 EQGARLVGDA
+466 ARLDQ
-476 GATMTDIVEQAQRVA
+476 M
-491 GLIAEISTATAEQT
+491 
-505 DGIAQVGEAVAH
+505 
-517 LDRSTQQN
+517 TQQN
-525 AALVEQSAAA
+525 SALVEESAAA
-535 AQALK
+535 SEGLRHQANELTHLIS
-540 QQAAQL
+540 QFVLPPQ
-546 AQAVSVFRL
+546 
-555 GFDAAAS
+555 
-562 SSAHSSPRRS
+562 HE
-572 HALPDRAASAAPRL
+572 ALPVPGPVRMPALPSA
-586 PGV
+586 

>member
-1 MALGDIAQ
+1 
-9 CHRLRAGA
+9 
-17 SAAPS
+17 
-22 VRGPANAGGFH
+22 
-33 RLAMIATAPAPRTTN
+33 MIATAPAPRATN

-134 TQYSGLMDQ
+134 THYRELMDQ

-184 RIRKVFTERF
+184 RIRKVFAERF

-433 FAVVAGEVRALAQR
+433 FAVVAAEVRQLAMR
-447 SADAAKEIKGLI
+447 AGEAAREIKGLI
-459 DGSVAKV
+459 ATSAQNVETGTALVNGAGHTMGQIVDSIRNVASMISDISTTTLSQTRDINDINTAV
-466 EQGARLVGDA
+466 ARLDQ
-476 GATMTDIVEQAQRVA
+476 M
-491 GLIAEISTATAEQT
+491 
-505 DGIAQVGEAVAH
+505 
-517 LDRSTQQN
+517 TQQN
-525 AALVEQSAAA
+525 SALVEESAAA
-535 AQALK
+535 SEGLRHQANELTHLIS
-540 QQAAQL
+540 QFVLPPQ
-546 AQAVSVFRL
+546 
-555 GFDAAAS
+555 
-562 SSAHSSPRRS
+562 HE
-572 HALPDRAASAAPRL
+572 ALPVPGPVRMPALPSA
-586 PGV
+586 

>member
-1 MALGDIAQ
+1 
-9 CHRLRAGA
+9 
-17 SAAPS
+17 
-22 VRGPANAGGFH
+22 
-33 RLAMIATAPAPRTTN
+33 MIATAPAPRTTN

-105 INTERYKAMALS
+105 INAERYKAMALS

-134 TQYSGLMDQ
+134 THYRELMDQ

-184 RIRKVFTERF
+184 RIRKVFAERF

-260 GTANA
+260 GAANA

-381 MAQVVRTMQNIQQSS
+381 MAQVVHTMQNIQQSS

-433 FAVVAGEVRALAQR
+433 FAVVAAEVRQLAMR
-447 SADAAKEIKGLI
+447 AGEAAREIKGLI
-459 DGSVAKV
+459 ATSAQNVETGTALVNGAGHTMDQIVESIRNVASMISDISSTTLSQTRDINDINTAV
-466 EQGARLVGDA
+466 ARLDQ
-476 GATMTDIVEQAQRVA
+476 M
-491 GLIAEISTATAEQT
+491 
-505 DGIAQVGEAVAH
+505 
-517 LDRSTQQN
+517 TQQN
-525 AALVEQSAAA
+525 SALVEESAAA
-535 AQALK
+535 SEGLRHQANELTHLIS
-540 QQAAQL
+540 QFVLPPQ
-546 AQAVSVFRL
+546 
-555 GFDAAAS
+555 
-562 SSAHSSPRRS
+562 HE
-572 HALPDRAASAAPRL
+572 ALPVPGPVRMPPLPSA
-586 PGV
+586 

>member
-1 MALGDIAQ
+1 
-9 CHRLRAGA
+9 
-17 SAAPS
+17 
-22 VRGPANAGGFH
+22 
-33 RLAMIATAPAPRTTN
+33 MIATAPAPRATN

-105 INTERYKAMALS
+105 INAERYKAMALS

-134 TQYSGLMDQ
+134 THYRELMDQ

-173 LVAARDFGLTE
+173 LVTARDFGLTE

-293 LNTMQEALRTLVM
+293 LNTMQQALRTLVM

-433 FAVVAGEVRALAQR
+433 FAVVAAEVRQLAMR
-447 SADAAKEIKGLI
+447 AGEAAREIKGLI
-459 DGSVAKV
+459 ATSAQNVETGTALVNGAGHTMGQIVESIRNVASMISDISTTTLSQTRDINDINTAV
-466 EQGARLVGDA
+466 ARLDQ
-476 GATMTDIVEQAQRVA
+476 M
-491 GLIAEISTATAEQT
+491 
-505 DGIAQVGEAVAH
+505 
-517 LDRSTQQN
+517 TQQN
-525 AALVEQSAAA
+525 SALVEESAAA
-535 AQALK
+535 SEGLRHQANELTHLIS
-540 QQAAQL
+540 QFVLPPQ
-546 AQAVSVFRL
+546 
-555 GFDAAAS
+555 
-562 SSAHSSPRRS
+562 HE
-572 HALPDRAASAAPRL
+572 ALPVPGPVRMPALPSA
-586 PGV
+586 

>member
-1 MALGDIAQ
+1 
-9 CHRLRAGA
+9 
-17 SAAPS
+17 
-22 VRGPANAGGFH
+22 
-33 RLAMIATAPAPRTTN
+33 MIATAPAPRTTN

-134 TQYSGLMDQ
+134 THYRELMDQ

-173 LVAARDFGLTE
+173 LVTARDFGLTE

-260 GTANA
+260 GAANA

-366 MASQASAVATEGGNA
+366 MANHASAVATEGGNA

-433 FAVVAGEVRALAQR
+433 FAVVAAEVRQLAMR
-447 SADAAKEIKGLI
+447 AGEAAREIKGLI
-459 DGSVAKV
+459 ATSAQNVETGTALVNGAGHTMGQIVDSIRNVASMISDISTTTLSQTRDINDINTAV
-466 EQGARLVGDA
+466 ARLDQ
-476 GATMTDIVEQAQRVA
+476 M
-491 GLIAEISTATAEQT
+491 
-505 DGIAQVGEAVAH
+505 
-517 LDRSTQQN
+517 TQQN
-525 AALVEQSAAA
+525 SALVEESAAA
-535 AQALK
+535 SEGLRHQANELTHLIS
-540 QQAAQL
+540 QFVLPPQ
-546 AQAVSVFRL
+546 
-555 GFDAAAS
+555 
-562 SSAHSSPRRS
+562 HE
-572 HALPDRAASAAPRL
+572 ALPVPGPVRMPALPSA
-586 PGV
+586 